1 MKTFNVL
8 LISVLISIASLGGYS
23 KDFDFLM
30 ADNSVVE
37 RKAKLIIFSASWC
50 GPCRSLKNFLIDKPT
65 TDVVELVEDYEL
77 IVYDFDKEK
86 EMVNKYGVRSIPV
99 MIVEKN
105 DKEVARIIGYNPSK
119 TKYFLDKYK

>member
-8 LISVLISIASLGGYS
+8 LISVLISIVSINGYS
-23 KDFDFLM
+23 RDFDFLM
-30 ADNSVVE
+30 ADEPVAE
-37 RKAKLIIFSASWC
+37 QKAKLIIFSASWC

-65 TDVVELVEDYEL
+65 IDVVKLVGNYEL
-77 IVYDFDKEK
+77 ILYDFDEEK
-86 EMVNKYGVRSIPV
+86 EMVNKYGVKSIPV

-105 DKEVARIIGYNPSK
+105 DKEVARIIGYSASK

>member
-8 LISVLISIASLGGYS
+8 LISVLISIASVGGYS

-30 ADNSVVE
+30 ADEPVIE
-37 RKAKLIIFSASWC
+37 QKAKLIIFSASWC

-77 IVYDFDKEK
+77 ILYDFDKEK
-86 EMVNKYGVRSIPV
+86 EMVNKYGVRSIPI

-105 DKEVARIIGYNPSK
+105 DKEVARIIGYSPSK
-119 TKYFLDKYK
+119 TKYFLNKYK